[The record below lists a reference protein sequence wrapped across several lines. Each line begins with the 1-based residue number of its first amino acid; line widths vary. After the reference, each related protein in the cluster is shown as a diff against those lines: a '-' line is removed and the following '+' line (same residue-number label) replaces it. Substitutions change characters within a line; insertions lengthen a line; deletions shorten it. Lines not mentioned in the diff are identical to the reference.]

1 MTTKPKTIHDC
12 PHYRVTYTL
21 VAAKGTR
28 TTETLT
34 LSSPHTAARTR
45 EILMEVHPDWED
57 IALVSIPTPD
67 LREKGENTG
76 ET

>member
-1 MTTKPKTIHDC
+1 
-12 PHYRVTYTL
+12 
-21 VAAKGTR
+21 
-28 TTETLT
+28 
-34 LSSPHTAARTR
+34 
-45 EILMEVHPDWED
+45 MEVHPDWED